1 MSVLVSILMVIV
13 LAVGSVFGFYNGM
26 VSSRENVDSK
36 WSQVDNQ
43 LQRRSDL
50 IPNLV
55 NTVKG
60 YASHEKEVFQSVSD
74 ARAKMAGAKSVGDK
88 LSANTELSGAL
99 SRLLAVAENY
109 PQLKADQN
117 FRQLQVAVMDVE
129 EHLQGERKTVS
140 QLPAR
145 TTMTQCRITIQRLN
159 RCPTHYLPGR
169 WDLRSGITL
178 KWKRLPRQFRKCSS
192 DYVHIPERIGI
203 LSYSQFLNMAI
214 CSRGNGG
221 QYFVAD
227 SAETNG
233 FLRYLRTG

>member
-26 VSSRENVDSK
+26 VSARENVDSK

-60 YASHEKEVFQSVSD
+60 YAAHEKEVFQSVSD
-74 ARAKMAGAKSVGDK
+74 ARAKMAGAKSVNDK
-88 LSANTELSGAL
+88 LAANTELNSAL

-117 FRQLQVAVMDVE
+117 FRQLQDELSGTENRIAVARKDYNDAVQGYNTKIKSLPYSLFAGALGFTARDYFKVE
-129 EHLQGERKTVS
+129 ETAKTV
-140 QLPAR
+140 P
-145 TTMTQCRITIQRLN
+145 
-159 RCPTHYLPGR
+159 
-169 WDLRSGITL
+169 
-178 KWKRLPRQFRKCSS
+178 KVQF
-192 DYVHIPERIGI
+192 
-203 LSYSQFLNMAI
+203 
-214 CSRGNGG
+214 
-221 QYFVAD
+221 
-227 SAETNG
+227 
-233 FLRYLRTG
+233 

>member
-1 MSVLVSILMVIV
+1 
-13 LAVGSVFGFYNGM
+13 M

-117 FRQLQVAVMDVE
+117 FRQLQDELSGTENRIAVARKDYNDAVQNYNTKIKS
-129 EHLQGERKTVS
+129 LPYSLFAGALGFTERD
-140 QLPAR
+140 
-145 TTMTQCRITIQRLN
+145 
-159 RCPTHYLPGR
+159 YL
-169 WDLRSGITL
+169 ITL

>member
-1 MSVLVSILMVIV
+1 MSALISILMVIV

-26 VSSRENVDSK
+26 VSARENVDSK

-88 LSANTELSGAL
+88 LEANNELNGAL

-117 FRQLQVAVMDVE
+117 FRQLQDELSGTENRIAVARKDYNDAVQSYNTKIKSLPYSLFAGALGFTARDYFKVE
-129 EHLQGERKTVS
+129 ETAKAV
-140 QLPAR
+140 P
-145 TTMTQCRITIQRLN
+145 
-159 RCPTHYLPGR
+159 
-169 WDLRSGITL
+169 
-178 KWKRLPRQFRKCSS
+178 KVQF
-192 DYVHIPERIGI
+192 
-203 LSYSQFLNMAI
+203 
-214 CSRGNGG
+214 
-221 QYFVAD
+221 
-227 SAETNG
+227 
-233 FLRYLRTG
+233 

>member
-26 VSSRENVDSK
+26 VSARENVDSK

-88 LSANTELSGAL
+88 LEANNELNGAL

-117 FRQLQVAVMDVE
+117 FRQLQDELSGTENRIAVARKDYNDAVQSYNTKIKSLPYSLFAGALGFTARDYFKVE
-129 EHLQGERKTVS
+129 ETAKAV
-140 QLPAR
+140 P
-145 TTMTQCRITIQRLN
+145 
-159 RCPTHYLPGR
+159 
-169 WDLRSGITL
+169 
-178 KWKRLPRQFRKCSS
+178 KVQF
-192 DYVHIPERIGI
+192 
-203 LSYSQFLNMAI
+203 
-214 CSRGNGG
+214 
-221 QYFVAD
+221 
-227 SAETNG
+227 
-233 FLRYLRTG
+233 

>member
-26 VSSRENVDSK
+26 VSARENVDSK

-60 YASHEKEVFQSVSD
+60 YAAHEKEVFQSVSD
-74 ARAKMAGAKSVGDK
+74 ARAKMAGAKSVNDK
-88 LSANTELSGAL
+88 LAANTEMNSAL

-117 FRQLQVAVMDVE
+117 FRQLQDELSGTENRIAVA
-129 EHLQGERKTVS
+129 RK
-140 QLPAR
+140 
-145 TTMTQCRITIQRLN
+145 
-159 RCPTHYLPGR
+159 
-169 WDLRSGITL
+169 
-178 KWKRLPRQFRKCSS
+178 
-192 DYVHIPERIGI
+192 DYNDAV
-203 LSYSQFLNMAI
+203 
-214 CSRGNGG
+214 
-221 QYFVAD
+221 
-227 SAETNG
+227 
-233 FLRYLRTG
+233 

>member
-1 MSVLVSILMVIV
+1 MHTQFEFAITGGLSMSALVSILMVIV

-26 VSSRENVDSK
+26 VSARENVDSK

-88 LSANTELSGAL
+88 LAANTELNSAL

-117 FRQLQVAVMDVE
+117 FRQLQDELSGTENRIAVARKDYNDAVQSYNTKIKSLPYSLFAGALGFTARDYFKVE
-129 EHLQGERKTVS
+129 ETAKAV
-140 QLPAR
+140 P
-145 TTMTQCRITIQRLN
+145 
-159 RCPTHYLPGR
+159 
-169 WDLRSGITL
+169 
-178 KWKRLPRQFRKCSS
+178 KVQF
-192 DYVHIPERIGI
+192 
-203 LSYSQFLNMAI
+203 
-214 CSRGNGG
+214 
-221 QYFVAD
+221 
-227 SAETNG
+227 
-233 FLRYLRTG
+233 

>member
-117 FRQLQVAVMDVE
+117 FRQLQDELSGTENRIAVARKDYNDAVQNYNTKIKSLPYSLFGGALGFTERDYFKVE
-129 EHLQGERKTVS
+129 GAAKAV
-140 QLPAR
+140 P
-145 TTMTQCRITIQRLN
+145 
-159 RCPTHYLPGR
+159 
-169 WDLRSGITL
+169 
-178 KWKRLPRQFRKCSS
+178 KVQF
-192 DYVHIPERIGI
+192 
-203 LSYSQFLNMAI
+203 
-214 CSRGNGG
+214 
-221 QYFVAD
+221 
-227 SAETNG
+227 
-233 FLRYLRTG
+233 

>member
-1 MSVLVSILMVIV
+1 MDSNKFDVAGGISMSALVSILMVIV

-26 VSSRENVDSK
+26 VSARENVDSK

-74 ARAKMAGAKSVGDK
+74 ARAKMAGARSVTDK
-88 LSANTELSGAL
+88 LAANTDLNSAL

-117 FRQLQVAVMDVE
+117 FRQLQDELSGTENRIAVARKDYNDAVQSYNTKIKSLPYSLFAGALGFTAQDYFKVE
-129 EHLQGERKTVS
+129 ET
-140 QLPAR
+140 AR
-145 TTMTQCRITIQRLN
+145 TV
-159 RCPTHYLPGR
+159 P
-169 WDLRSGITL
+169 
-178 KWKRLPRQFRKCSS
+178 KVQF
-192 DYVHIPERIGI
+192 
-203 LSYSQFLNMAI
+203 
-214 CSRGNGG
+214 
-221 QYFVAD
+221 
-227 SAETNG
+227 
-233 FLRYLRTG
+233 